1 MAASGVFVDL
11 HTSMLAS
18 AAAGTGSYGGAIT
31 SWVVGEGGYLTVGA
45 TKVPKAPDP
54 TRTNTEATIAP
65 ATVATSATGLRFP
78 TTPQVFGV
86 GDVVAVGSTVTATI
100 TLNATEAGLD
110 NNSKLTGNAGNPP
123 QLFEVMLF
131 DAAGDAIA
139 YCTFD
144 QVVKVAGT
152 AVTLTLTMNY

>member
-31 SWVVGEGGYLTVGA
+31 DWAVGEGGYLTVGA

-54 TRTNTEATIAP
+54 TLTDTEATIAP

-78 TTPQVFGV
+78 GSFGV
-86 GDVVAVGSTVTATI
+86 GDVVAAGSTITATI

-131 DAAGDAIA
+131 DAAGDAVA